1 MSSIRSIYFRDDLIW
16 EDKCGF
22 YKKFYP
28 FSRDL
33 VALEFE
39 HMWRGSGTSPPWIQ
53 KKTIWK
59 TTDRR
64 SSWQTPLAP
73 HFLQY
78 SDPTL
83 LL

>member
-1 MSSIRSIYFRDDLIW
+1 MSGIRSIYFRDDLIW

-39 HMWRGSGTSPPWIQ
+39 HM
-53 KKTIWK
+53 
-59 TTDRR
+59 
-64 SSWQTPLAP
+64 
-73 HFLQY
+73 
-78 SDPTL
+78 
-83 LL
+83 